1 MGILIKHLD
10 LPPTDEYIHL
20 AINSKGE
27 VYDIDDLDLNS
38 KPIIYAKEVGE
49 IEPVRHGYWV
59 EVKSWESEK
68 HSVTDMRCN
77 LCGKYASLVLP
88 HKTKCTYKYCPFC
101 GAKMDV

>member
-1 MGILIKHLD
+1 MNRYIDVDELIRKIN
-10 LPPTDEYIHL
+10 EYECYSYDSEISRICEL
-20 AINSKGE
+20 INDAPARD
-27 VYDIDDLDLNS
+27 V
-38 KPIIYAKEVGE
+38 
-49 IEPVRHGYWV
+49 EPVRHGQWV

-101 GAKMDV
+101 GAKMDGEGQKHE